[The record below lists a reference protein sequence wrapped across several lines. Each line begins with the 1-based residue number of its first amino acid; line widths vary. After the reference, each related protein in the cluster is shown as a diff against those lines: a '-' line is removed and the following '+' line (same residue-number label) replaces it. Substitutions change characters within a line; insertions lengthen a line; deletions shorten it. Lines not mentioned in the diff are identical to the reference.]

1 MIKEKKYRYIRL
13 LLLSMLLWIGLPLN
27 AQDAQQALETL
38 LRSASLDRN
47 QTAVY
52 IWDLEADRQIVAYR
66 AGEPVT
72 PASVMK
78 CISTAELRA
87 AHPYASRLQ
96 TEVRYDGTV
105 RDGKLTGNIIVI
117 GSGDPS
123 LGDGRHKDQKDF
135 PAEIAAA
142 LKKKG
147 INAVEGN
154 IKIDDSLFAGPAQHP
169 SWGAGDLNAYY
180 GTGVHA
186 FNYEGNAS
194 GKAAVKNPGAVF
206 KRKLTDAMAKAGI
219 SFQENSA
226 VESSGKTTTLLT
238 YQSPKI
244 NELAQS
250 CMFRSDNLY
259 AETFLRLFGLKY
271 GSDGSVAESA
281 KKAMQYWDGL
291 GFNMDGVQIVDG
303 SGLSRQNRLTAEFL
317 GSVLKSLKNDPHY
330 TSFFPLTGEEGTVR
344 NFLKDTPLQGY
355 MALKTGS
362 MNGIQSYAGY
372 VLDEDFY
379 PTHVVV
385 VMTNNLKNRDNYRKA
400 LAQFFLT
407 LFRTGRDR

>member
-1 MIKEKKYRYIRL
+1 MKKEKRYHYSKL
-13 LLLSMLLWIGLPLN
+13 FLWVLFLCFAVTSVN
-27 AQDAQQALETL
+27 AQQAQQALETFL
-38 LRSASLDRN
+38 KSPSLDKN
-47 QTAVY
+47 QTVIY
-52 IWDLEADRQIVAYR
+52 ILDLEADRQIVAYQ
-66 AGEPVT
+66 ADKPVT

-87 AHPYASRLQ
+87 AHPYASRLK
-96 TEVRYDGTV
+96 TEVKLDGTTKNSV
-105 RDGKLTGNIIVI
+105 FTGNIIII

-135 PAEIAAA
+135 PTEIANA

-147 INAVEGN
+147 IMSVEGN

-186 FNYEGNAS
+186 FNFEGNAS
-194 GKAAVKNPGAVF
+194 GKTAVKNPGAVF
-206 KRKLTDAMAKAGI
+206 KRKLIDAMSKSGI
-219 SFQENSA
+219 AFKENA
-226 VESSGKTTTLLT
+226 EVSGTGKPSLLLS
-238 YQSPKI
+238 YQSPKVS
-244 NELAQS
+244 ELAQS

-271 GSDGSVAESA
+271 GSNGSVIDSA

-291 GFNMDGVQIVDG
+291 NFNVDAIEIVDG
-303 SGLSRQNRLTAEFL
+303 SGLSRQNKLTAEFL

-330 TSFFPLTGEEGTVR
+330 TSFFPLVGEEGTVR

-385 VMTNNLKNRDNYRKA
+385 VMTNNLKNRENYRKA

-407 LFRTGRDR
+407 LFKK